1 MNVTWLGHST
11 VLIQLDGTTLIT
23 DPVLG
28 KWVAGLVRIAPP
40 VAPGAADGVDL
51 VLVSH
56 LHADHAHSASLRAVG
71 REATVLG
78 PPGSARWLRGRKLA
92 NVEELGPG
100 EELAVGPLRVRA
112 VPAVHE
118 GRRHA
123 LADRSGSVGF
133 VVHGSRSAYFAGDT
147 DLYPE
152 MADIAS
158 GIDLDLALLPVSG
171 WGPTLPPGH
180 MNAERAARAAA
191 LLHPRVAIPIH
202 WGTLALPLKLGRP
215 PDPERPAREFEALA
229 ARSAPQV
236 EVRVLAPGEHT
247 TVD

>member
-1 MNVTWLGHST
+1 MDVTWLGHAT

-28 KWVAGLVRIAPP
+28 TRVGPLVRVAPP
-40 VAPGAADGVDL
+40 LSADAASAADV

-56 LHADHAHSASLRAVG
+56 LHADHAHAASLRAVG
-71 REATVLG
+71 AEATVVG
-78 PPGSARWLRGRKLA
+78 PPGSAPWLRRQKLA

-100 EELAVGPLRVRA
+100 AELAIGPLHVRA
-112 VPAVHE
+112 VPAVHQ

-123 LADRSGSVGF
+123 LADRSDSVGF
-133 VVHGSRSAYFAGDT
+133 LVRGTRTVYFAGDT

-152 MADIAS
+152 MADIA
-158 GIDLDLALLPVSG
+158 GDLDVALLPVSG
-171 WGPTLPPGH
+171 WGPTLGPGH
-180 MNAERAARAAA
+180 LDPERAARA
-191 LLHPRVAIPIH
+191 LVMLEPRVAIPIH
-202 WGTLALPLKLGRP
+202 WGTLGLPLGLARP
-215 PDPERPAREFEALA
+215 ADPERPAREFEALA
-229 ARSAPQV
+229 ARTAPQV